1 MDKKFP
7 IIAISSPSG
16 GGKSCIVKKVLES
29 NKRLQFSISATTRS
43 KRPSETHGLEYFFI
57 SLDEFKER
65 LENGEFI
72 EYEEVYKGK
81 LYGTLFSEIDRI
93 VNNGKIPLFELDVFG
108 ALALKKKFP
117 DCSHIIFV
125 HPGEPI
131 LKVLEERLRS
141 RGTESEEEIQRRM
154 EKAKIEIASMSEFDF
169 CILNRNGNLRRA
181 IRATE
186 KIIHS
191 IIEYY

>member
-1 MDKKFP
+1 MNKKFP

-29 NKRLQFSISATTRS
+29 NKKLEFSISATTRL
-43 KRPSETHGLEYFFI
+43 KRPSETHGIEYFFI

-65 LENGEFI
+65 LANAEFI
-72 EYEEVYKGK
+72 EYEEVYEGR

-93 VNNGKIPLFELDVFG
+93 LKNGKIPLFELDVFG

-131 LKVLEERLRS
+131 LKVLEARLRS
-141 RGTESEEEIQRRM
+141 RNTESEEEIQRRM
-154 EKAKIEIASMSEFDF
+154 EKAKVEIASIPEFDF
-169 CILNRNGNLRRA
+169 CVLNRNGSLKRA

-186 KIIHS
+186 TIVRNIITS
-191 IIEYY
+191 Y